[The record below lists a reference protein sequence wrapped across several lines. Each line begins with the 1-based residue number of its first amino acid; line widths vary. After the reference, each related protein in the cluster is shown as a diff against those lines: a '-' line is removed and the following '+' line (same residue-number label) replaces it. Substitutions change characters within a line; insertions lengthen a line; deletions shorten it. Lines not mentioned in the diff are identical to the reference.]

1 MTAASIAL
9 PPPPTQQMERPPPG
23 TSPAARKQTARQTVA
38 PAQVTR
44 TERRGLAVLVVVL
57 HVAGVL
63 TLIRLGTR
71 PPAPPE
77 VRTIEVALIQ
87 AETPAPVQ
95 IQPPAPPPPEKVT
108 RPASTPPRRE
118 PKPVVKPPPKPVHK
132 PSPTAIET
140 TAQPEPAPAPTP
152 TVTEVPSQPAAASAA
167 PVTTAAPAATPVPV
181 TSARFDAD
189 YLNNPPP
196 SYPQL
201 SRRMREEGKVV
212 LRVVV
217 AADGVPRH
225 IEISQGSGS
234 ERLDKAARS
243 AVERWRFV
251 PARQGDRAIEAAVLV
266 PIIFKLE
273 GN

>member
-1 MTAASIAL
+1 
-9 PPPPTQQMERPPPG
+9 
-23 TSPAARKQTARQTVA
+23 
-38 PAQVTR
+38 
-44 TERRGLAVLVVVL
+44 
-57 HVAGVL
+57 
-63 TLIRLGTR
+63 
-71 PPAPPE
+71 
-77 VRTIEVALIQ
+77 
-87 AETPAPVQ
+87 
-95 IQPPAPPPPEKVT
+95 
-108 RPASTPPRRE
+108 
-118 PKPVVKPPPKPVHK
+118 
-132 PSPTAIET
+132 
-140 TAQPEPAPAPTP
+140 
-152 TVTEVPSQPAAASAA
+152 
-167 PVTTAAPAATPVPV
+167 VTTATPAATPVPV

-189 YLNNPPP
+189 YLNNPAP

-217 AADGVPRH
+217 AADGAPRH

>member
-1 MTAASIAL
+1 
-9 PPPPTQQMERPPPG
+9 
-23 TSPAARKQTARQTVA
+23 
-38 PAQVTR
+38 
-44 TERRGLAVLVVVL
+44 
-57 HVAGVL
+57 
-63 TLIRLGTR
+63 
-71 PPAPPE
+71 
-77 VRTIEVALIQ
+77 
-87 AETPAPVQ
+87 
-95 IQPPAPPPPEKVT
+95 
-108 RPASTPPRRE
+108 
-118 PKPVVKPPPKPVHK
+118 VVKLPPKPVHK

-140 TAQPEPAPAPTP
+140 AAQPAPAPTP
-152 TVTEVPSQPAAASAA
+152 ATEEVPPLPAAASAA
-167 PVTTAAPAATPVPV
+167 PVTTATPAATPVPV

-189 YLNNPPP
+189 YLNNPAP

-217 AADGVPRH
+217 AADGAPRH